1 MGNPRGDSTLAATRD
16 QSERETPMPRRRLDG
31 SFRPHLAIAFS
42 ALTLAGCTA
51 YAASTPPAA
60 HPAPAVQAQT
70 DWQAVDRAL
79 GKAGAMQPGDVY
91 KFSLPRTD
99 LQVTARGVQIQPAL
113 ALGSWVA
120 FKPMGDEAMVMGDLV
135 LTEDEVSPVMLALQ
149 QGGVEQTALHN
160 HLLGESPRVLY
171 LHIGGHGDPVR
182 LAETIHSALA
192 LSGTPFTA
200 PAAGAAPSSGLD
212 TAQVESILGY
222 KGNAAGSVYQFSIPR
237 AERIMDSGM
246 EVPPSMGTAIA
257 INFQPTGSDAAA
269 ITGDF
274 VLLGSE
280 VNPVLRALRDNGIE
294 VTALHS
300 HMLDEQPRLFFM
312 HFLANDDAARLAS
325 GLRAALDQMNVA
337 PPA

>member
-1 MGNPRGDSTLAATRD
+1 MTQLD
-16 QSERETPMPRRRLDG
+16 PRRA
-31 SFRPHLAIAFS
+31 FRTHLAVVLS
-42 ALTLAGCTA
+42 ALTIVGCTA
-51 YAASTPPAA
+51 YAASAPPPA
-60 HPAPAVQAQT
+60 HPVASVQAQL
-70 DWQAVDRAL
+70 DGSALDQAI

-99 LQVTARGVQIQPAL
+99 LQVTARDVQVQPAL

-120 FKPMGDEAMVMGDLV
+120 FKAMGDQATVMGDLV
-135 LTEDEVSPVMLALQ
+135 LTEDEVNPVMLALQ

-171 LHIGGHGDPVR
+171 MHIGGHGDPVR

-200 PAAGAAPSSGLD
+200 PAAGATPSSDLD
-212 TAQVESILGY
+212 TAQLESILGY
-222 KGNAAGSVYQFSIPR
+222 KGTAAGSVYQFSIPR
-237 AERIMDSGM
+237 AEQIMDSGM
-246 EVPPSMGTAIA
+246 EVPPPMGTAIA
-257 INFQPTGSDAAA
+257 INFQPTGGGNAA

-300 HMLDEQPRLFFM
+300 HMLSDQPRLFFM
-312 HFLANDDAARLAS
+312 HFWANSDALGLAR
-325 GLRAALDQMNVA
+325 GLRAALDQAHTAA
-337 PPA
+337 PQ

>member
-1 MGNPRGDSTLAATRD
+1 MKPLAQGR
-16 QSERETPMPRRRLDG
+16 SLRV
-31 SFRPHLAIAFS
+31 HLLVAIS

-51 YAASTPPAA
+51 YAAS
-60 HPAPAVQAQT
+60 APASTHAPASVLAQT
-70 DWQAVDRAL
+70 DWQAVDQAM

-99 LQVTARGVQIQPAL
+99 LQVTARGVQVQPAL

-120 FKPMGDEAMVMGDLV
+120 FKPMGNEAMVMGDLV
-135 LTEDEVSPVMLALQ
+135 LTEDEVNPVMLVLQ

-171 LHIGGHGDPVR
+171 MHIGGHGDPVR
-182 LAETIHSALA
+182 LAETIHNALA

-200 PAAGAAPSSGLD
+200 PSAGAVPSSDLD
-212 TAQVESILGY
+212 TAQLESVLGY

-237 AERIMDSGM
+237 AEQIMDSGM

-257 INFQPTGSDAAA
+257 INFQPTGSGNAA

-300 HMLDEQPRLFFM
+300 HMLGEQPRLFFM
-312 HFLANDDAARLAS
+312 HFWANADATTLAR
-325 GLRAALDQMNVA
+325 GLRAALDQTNTAA
-337 PPA
+337 PTS

>member
-1 MGNPRGDSTLAATRD
+1 VAVSLV
-16 QSERETPMPRRRLDG
+16 
-31 SFRPHLAIAFS
+31 
-42 ALTLAGCTA
+42 TLAGCTA
-51 YAASTPPAA
+51 YAAVAPSST
-60 HPAPAVQAQT
+60 HPVSHTQAQAAI
-70 DWQAVDRAL
+70 DWQAVDQAM
-79 GKAGAMQPGDVY
+79 GKAGATQPGDVY

-99 LQVTARGVQIQPAL
+99 LQVTARGVQVQPAL

-120 FKPMGDEAMVMGDLV
+120 FKAMGDQAMVMGDLV

-160 HLLGESPRVLY
+160 HLVGESPRVLY
-171 LHIGGHGDPVR
+171 MHIGGRGDPVR

-192 LSGTPFTA
+192 LSGTPFIA
-200 PAAGAAPSSGLD
+200 PATGATPSSDLD
-212 TAQVESILGY
+212 TAQLESTLGY

-237 AERIMDSGM
+237 AELITESGM

-257 INFQPTGSDAAA
+257 INFQPTGGGNAA

-280 VNPVLRALRDNGIE
+280 VNPVLRTLRDNGID

-300 HMLDEQPRLFFM
+300 HMLGDQPRLFFM
-312 HFLANDDAARLAS
+312 HFWANDDALKLGR
-325 GLRAALDQMNVA
+325 GLRSALDQTNAA
-337 PPA
+337 PPQ

>member
-1 MGNPRGDSTLAATRD
+1 MAQLG
-16 QSERETPMPRRRLDG
+16 PRR
-31 SFRPHLAIAFS
+31 SFRTHLVVALSAIAM
-42 ALTLAGCTA
+42 AGCTA
-51 YAASTPPAA
+51 YAASAPPST
-60 HPAPAVQAQT
+60 HPVASVQAQR
-70 DWQAVDRAL
+70 DWQAVDQAM

-99 LQVTARGVQIQPAL
+99 LQVTAQGIQVQPAL

-120 FKPMGDEAMVMGDLV
+120 FKPMGDQAMVMGDLV
-135 LTEDEVSPVMLALQ
+135 LTEDEVSPVMVALQ

-171 LHIGGHGDPVR
+171 MHISGHGDPVR

-200 PAAGAAPSSGLD
+200 PAAAAAPSSSLD
-212 TAQVESILGY
+212 TAQLESTLGY

-237 AERIMDSGM
+237 AEQIMDSGM
-246 EVPPSMGTAIA
+246 EVPPAMGTAIA
-257 INFQPTGSDAAA
+257 INFQPTGGANAA

-274 VLLGSE
+274 VLLANE
-280 VNPVLRALRDNGIE
+280 VNPVLRALRDNGIA

-300 HMLDEQPRLFFM
+300 HMLGEQPRLFFM
-312 HFLANDDAARLAS
+312 HFWANDDAVKLAS
-325 GLRAALDQMNVA
+325 GLRTALDQTNAAA
-337 PPA
+337 PQ